1 VSSPAILDAGDSAAT
16 AVTGRVYYMW
26 ECGETRFMSD
36 SPPGWAL
43 HSCVPTAADLAQS
56 DAIEENVLRLFDQ
69 FRNRLLRYVLAL
81 GLPIEEGEEVV
92 QEVFLSLFRHLQQG
106 RPAHNLAGWLF
117 RVAHNLG
124 LKRRSFNQKL
134 RDLMAPDDDAVAQQC
149 DTGLS
154 PEEGIIQRQRHERL
168 VAVLRALP
176 EQDQLCL
183 RLRAEGLRYRDIAQ
197 TLGISLGSVSNS
209 LTRSLAR
216 LASADER

>member
-1 VSSPAILDAGDSAAT
+1 MP
-16 AVTGRVYYMW
+16 
-26 ECGETRFMSD
+26 D
-36 SPPGWAL
+36 SPQDWTL
-43 HSCVPTAADLAQS
+43 DSCVPAAAADQASGGL
-56 DAIEENVLRLFDQ
+56 DEHVLSLFDQ
-69 FRNRLLRYVLAL
+69 FRDRLLRYLLAL
-81 GLPIEEGEEVV
+81 GLPVHDGEEVV

-124 LKRRSFNQKL
+124 LKRRSANERF
-134 RDLMAPDDDAVAQQC
+134 RDVMEAEGGVAAQQR
-149 DTGLS
+149 DTNLN
-154 PEEGIIQRQRHERL
+154 PEEGIMQHQRQQRL
-168 VAVLRALP
+168 LAVVRALP

-216 LASADER
+216 LARADER

>member
-1 VSSPAILDAGDSAAT
+1 
-16 AVTGRVYYMW
+16 
-26 ECGETRFMSD
+26 MSD

-43 HSCVPTAADLAQS
+43 HSYVPTAADLSQS

-92 QEVFLSLFRHLQQG
+92 QEVFLSLFRHLRQG
-106 RPAHNLAGWLF
+106 RSAHNLAGWLF

-124 LKRRSFNQKL
+124 LKRRSANQKS
-134 RDLMAPDDDAVAQQC
+134 RDVMAPEESAVEPR
-149 DTGLS
+149 DTGVN
-154 PEEGIIQRQRHERL
+154 PEERIIQHQRHQRL
-168 VAVLRALP
+168 LAVVSALP

-183 RLRAEGLRYRDIAQ
+183 RLRAEGLRYREIAQ
-197 TLGISLGSVSNS
+197 TLGVSLGSVSNS

-216 LASADER
+216 LARADER